1 MTTRKLSALAATLVA
16 ATIMIFSSFA
26 FAHGNEQHVMG
37 TVTKIDGTTITVKT
51 TDGAI
56 KTVMVIDG
64 TKFVKNGA
72 ATSQSDLKVG
82 DRVVIH
88 AKPVG
93 EMLHATEV
101 KIGQRANTK
110 AAKQ

>member
-1 MTTRKLSALAATLVA
+1 MTTRKLSVLAAILVA
-16 ATIMIFSSFA
+16 ATIITFSSLA
-26 FAHGNEQHVMG
+26 LAHGNEQHVMG
-37 TVTKIDGTTITVKT
+37 TVAKIDGTTITVKT

-56 KTVMVIDG
+56 KTVMVIDS

-72 ATSQSDLKVG
+72 AASQSDLKVG

-101 KIGQRANTK
+101 RIGQAANAK
-110 AAKQ
+110 ASKQ